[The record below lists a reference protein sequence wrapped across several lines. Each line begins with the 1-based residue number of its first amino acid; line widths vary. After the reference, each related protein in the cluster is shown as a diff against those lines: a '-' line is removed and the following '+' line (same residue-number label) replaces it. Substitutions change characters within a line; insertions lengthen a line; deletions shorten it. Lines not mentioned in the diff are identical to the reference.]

1 MAAITAASVAA
12 TAGVAATITGGIGT
26 YMSFKEVSRQSKA
39 AAAARMEAEKA
50 TQEAKKRAEQNVFEA
65 LSLTKEPYERA
76 REAALVTGAQAI
88 EAGRES
94 ERGGTAT
101 AGRVVMG
108 QNIQQGQIADIQA
121 QEMQGL
127 NQIVAA
133 EDSRL
138 KDYAANVSLLEAEG
152 AQKAIKDAEEAGAAA
167 TVQGFQ
173 GLSQTIGSASQLLP
187 QYYQG
192 KGARTYNKLMDQAMG
207 AGVTQEQL
215 QNQLA
220 GLGTSDPAFAKL
232 SGVGYTPKSV
242 DAQGNPIANAMT
254 PLQFQDFMIQNPDI
268 TKQLIKSDIFAPKAP
283 VYTPY
288 VERPSGGQSALL
300 NAPAPPV
307 SKTAGSYR
315 SSDLLMLPPEL
326 LKAYGIDPFSIQ

>member
-1 MAAITAASVAA
+1 MAATTAAVVGVG
-12 TAGVAATITGGIGT
+12 TALAGS
-26 YMSFKEVSRQSKA
+26 YMSFKQVSQQSKA
-39 AAAARMEAEKA
+39 AATARIEAEKA
-50 TQEAKKRAEQNVFEA
+50 IQEAKKRAEQNVFEA
-65 LSLTKEPYERA
+65 LSLTKDPYERA

-94 ERGGTAT
+94 ERGGAAT

-127 NQIVAA
+127 NQMVAGEEA
-133 EDSRL
+133 RL
-138 KDYAANVSLLEAEG
+138 KDYAANISLAEAAG
-152 AQKAIKDAEEAGAAA
+152 AQQAIKDGEKLGAAA

-173 GLSQTIGSASQLLP
+173 QLGQAAASVGKDLP
-187 QYYQG
+187 LYYEG
-192 KGARTYNKLMDQAMG
+192 KGARKYNRLIDQATS

-220 GLGTSDPAFAKL
+220 GLGTSDPNFAKL
-232 SGVGYTPKSV
+232 SGVGYAAKSV
-242 DAQGNPIANAMT
+242 DADGNPIANAMT
-254 PLQFQDFMIQNPDI
+254 PLQFQDFMIQDPKLIN
-268 TKQLIKSDIFAPKAP
+268 QLIKKDIFAPKAP

-288 VERPSGGQSALL
+288 VERPSGGESVLL
-300 NAPAPPV
+300 NAPAPPA

-315 SSDLLMLPPEL
+315 PGDLKMLPPEL

>member
-1 MAAITAASVAA
+1 MAATTAAVVGAG
-12 TAGVAATITGGIGT
+12 TALAGS
-26 YMSFKEVSRQSKA
+26 YMSFKQASQQSKA
-39 AAAARMEAEKA
+39 ATTARIEAEKA
-50 TQEAKKRAEQNVFEA
+50 IQEAKKRAEQNVFEA

-94 ERGGTAT
+94 ERGGAAT

-108 QNIQQGQIADIQA
+108 QNLQQGQIADIQA

-133 EDSRL
+133 EDARL
-138 KDYAANVSLLEAEG
+138 KDYAANVSLLEAAG
-152 AQKAIKDAEEAGAAA
+152 AQEAIKDAEEAGALA
-167 TVQGFQ
+167 TAQGFQ
-173 GLSQTIGSASQLLP
+173 QLGQAAASAGQVLP
-187 QYYQG
+187 TYYEG
-192 KGARTYNKLMDQAMG
+192 KGARTYNRLIDQATS

-220 GLGTSDPAFAKL
+220 GLGTSDPNFAKL
-232 SGVGYTPKSV
+232 SGVGYSANSV
-242 DAQGNPIANAMT
+242 DAKGNPIVNAMT
-254 PLQFQDFMIQNPDI
+254 PLQFQDFMIQNPGI
-268 TKQLIKSDIFAPKAP
+268 TKQLIKSNIFAPKPP

-288 VERPSGGQSALL
+288 VERPSGGESALL
-300 NAPAPPV
+300 NTPAPPV

-315 SSDLLMLPPEL
+315 PGDLKMLPPEL
-326 LKAYGIDPFSIQ
+326 LRAYGIDPFSIQ

>member
-1 MAAITAASVAA
+1 MAATTAAVVGAG
-12 TAGVAATITGGIGT
+12 TALAGS
-26 YMSFKEVSRQSKA
+26 YMSFKQASQQSKA
-39 AAAARMEAEKA
+39 ATTARIEAEKA
-50 TQEAKKRAEQNVFEA
+50 IQEAKKRAEQNVFEA

-94 ERGGTAT
+94 ERGGAAT

-108 QNIQQGQIADIQA
+108 QNLQQGQIADIQA

-133 EDSRL
+133 EDARL
-138 KDYAANVSLLEAEG
+138 KDYAANVSLLEAAG
-152 AQKAIKDAEEAGAAA
+152 AQEAIKDAEEAGALA
-167 TVQGFQ
+167 TAQGFQ
-173 GLSQTIGSASQLLP
+173 QLGQAAASAGQALP
-187 QYYQG
+187 TYYEG
-192 KGARTYNKLMDQAMG
+192 KGARTYNRLIDQATS

-220 GLGTSDPAFAKL
+220 GLGTSDPNFAKL
-232 SGVGYTPKSV
+232 SGVGYSANSV
-242 DAQGNPIANAMT
+242 DAKGNPIVNAMT
-254 PLQFQDFMIQNPDI
+254 PLQFQDFMIQNPGI
-268 TKQLIKSDIFAPKAP
+268 TKQLIKSNIFAPKPP

-288 VERPSGGQSALL
+288 VERPSGGESALL
-300 NAPAPPV
+300 NTPAPPV

-315 SSDLLMLPPEL
+315 PGDLKMLPPEL
-326 LKAYGIDPFSIQ
+326 LRAYGIDPFSIQ